1 MRDALRKLGG
11 LWCRLST
18 LGWASPVRL
27 FSLCVKKK
35 ATAREKKKKKRDA
48 RSHEASRRSNY
59 TYRNV
64 LNLFTYIFFTGGRSV
79 ALERLSNIH
88 THTAIFVRDL
98 LDGVA
103 FSSSF
108 LQPFALY
115 LVAVA
120 QVLFQTSLQCDALA
134 SCSVCGSKRQTAAG
148 GVKADAY
155 CPQLRTRASQAG
167 GRPRVEKNDDVQAV
181 KGREGNYANCCYTHA
196 HAKWGEK
203 DTH

>member
-35 ATAREKKKKKRDA
+35 ATAREKKEKKRDA

-79 ALERLSNIH
+79 ALEQLSH
-88 THTAIFVRDL
+88 TYTHTRLFSFRDL

-108 LQPFALY
+108 LYLFALY

-148 GVKADAY
+148 GGEGRRLLPAAPNTREPGRRPASRREKRR
-155 CPQLRTRASQAG
+155 RT
-167 GRPRVEKNDDVQAV
+167 GR
-181 KGREGNYANCCYTHA
+181 
-196 HAKWGEK
+196 
-203 DTH
+203 